1 MVTFKDKLSE
11 LLKLNLKPDLKPK
24 LLLADKK
31 KKEGQLL
38 LLCLCGQ

>member
-11 LLKLNLKPDLKPK
+11 LLKLNLKPDLKPE
-24 LLLADKK
+24 LLLVDEK

-38 LLCLCGQ
+38 LLYLCG